1 MKDSSTRRTLR
12 RRLARAGAVALVLA
26 VAGWLATG
34 WPLDHGS
41 LSHAR
46 AEVADSSG
54 AGVVVEHVTLT
65 TGRGLGLD
73 CMLRRPAPGAAGRR
87 FPAAL
92 VSGGIETG
100 RRAALLV
107 NPAYGGIVLSCDYSW
122 RDPSR
127 LSLPALLL
135 RLPAVRARII
145 ATPQALAVAAHY
157 LANRPDVDPARLG
170 AIGASLGVPGVVAWA
185 SGDPRPRA
193 VALLFGGGNMR
204 LVWDSRLE
212 EEITWI
218 PLRRVTAAALAFLL
232 RPLEPTRWVGL
243 IAPRP
248 LLLVNG
254 ADDEWIP
261 RRSVEALYQAA
272 GEPKRVVWV
281 GGRHLRP
288 DDAALLSALNDSTT
302 RWLET
307 VMPERPEGSGPP

>member
-1 MKDSSTRRTLR
+1 M
-12 RRLARAGAVALVLA
+12 LA

-34 WPLDHGS
+34 RAVDHGS
-41 LSHAR
+41 LSGSR
-46 AEVADSSG
+46 AEVPDSSG
-54 AGVVVEHVTLT
+54 AGVVVERVTLT
-65 TGRGLGLD
+65 TSRGLLLD
-73 CMLRRPAPGAAGRR
+73 CLLRRPAAAAAGRR
-87 FPAAL
+87 FHAAL

-107 NPAYGGIVLSCDYSW
+107 NPAYGGIVLSCDYPW
-122 RDPSR
+122 RDPSS

-145 ATPQALAVAAHY
+145 ATPQALTVAADY
-157 LANRPDVDPARLG
+157 LANRPDVDPSRLG

-185 SGDPRPRA
+185 SGDQRPRA
-193 VALLFGGGNMR
+193 VALLFGGGNLR
-204 LVWDSRLE
+204 LVWDSRLD
-212 EEITWI
+212 EEITWR
-218 PLRRVTAAALAFLL
+218 PLRGVTAAALGYVL

-272 GEPKRVVWV
+272 GEPKRVIWV

-288 DDAALLSALNDSTT
+288 DDAALLEALNDSTT

-307 VMPERPEGSGPP
+307 VMPERQERSAPR